1 MEKFDAVAELK
12 RIRELRQVKRYRKSK
27 LDRFR
32 TEILAL
38 DAAGASTSDIALWLR
53 EHKLKADA
61 STVGRYLAKQKATYQ
76 KRRAYNARSR
86 HRRKRSANKQQV
98 KEKNNAVVS

>member
-1 MEKFDAVAELK
+1 MEKFDAVAELQ

-61 STVGRYLAKQKATYQ
+61 STVGRYLAKQKALI
-76 KRRAYNARSR
+76 RNAE
-86 HRRKRSANKQQV
+86 HIMHDQDIDESAAQISSK
-98 KEKNNAVVS
+98 